1 LGILYDK
8 GQGVEQNNDLALLH
22 YKAAVENNNPAA
34 KYILG
39 LVYYFGRLGRQKNY
53 KEAIRLIKQSAMAGL
68 PYAQRVL
75 GQLYQQGSMNQTQLH
90 ENTSESRLRTKKNER
105 EAIRWYKRA
114 ATGKDVSAM
123 GILGKCYELGTG
135 VEVDFEKAL
144 AFYAKAAEQTSPFVC
159 NAQIDQALL
168 LQKMARHA
176 EAFRLYS
183 TVLENG
189 DPVQD
194 KQSIQTAQVAVAR
207 YHLCHDI
214 EGVTYDPIKAHT
226 MLLSVVE
233 TTNDPHA
240 HYWLGSIYDEGIPG
254 VFDIDRQKAFQ
265 HFLVSANAGD
275 VDATFLVSFILDY
288 EKNILLISF

>member
-1 LGILYDK
+1 M
-8 GQGVEQNNDLALLH
+8 ALLH
-22 YKAAVENNNPAA
+22 YKAAVENNNQAA

-39 LVYYFGRLGRQKNY
+39 LVYYFGRLGRQKNH

-75 GQLYQQGSMNQTQLH
+75 GQLYQQGSMNSFSHQSH

-114 ATGKDVSAM
+114 AAGKDVSAM
-123 GILGKCYELGTG
+123 GILGKCYESGTG
-135 VEVDFEKAL
+135 VDVDLEKAL
-144 AFYAKAAEQTSPFVC
+144 AFYAKAAEQDSPYVF

-168 LQKMARHA
+168 LQKMARHK
-176 EAFRLYS
+176 EAFELYS
-183 TVLENG
+183 TVLEHG
-189 DPVQD
+189 DLIKD
-194 KQSIQTAQVAVAR
+194 KHCMQTAQVAIAR

-214 EGVTYDPIKAHT
+214 EGVIYDPALAHK
-226 MLLSVVE
+226 MLLEVVE

-254 VFDIDRQKAFQ
+254 LFEIDRQKAFQ

-275 VDATFLVSFILDY
+275 VDATFLVCFSIY
-288 EKNILLISF
+288 ICVCE